1 MFNVFPHHIKHFCSH
16 PHSRITSLW
25 FQQCFQ
31 GDEILIQ
38 SFLSPTDVLPEPQ
51 HLSLAFTNK
60 HKCELVCATSL
71 IRGGFIIL
79 NECCN
84 YMCMCIMLYSCVM
97 CCLGV
102 VSGLSDCCVRDCQVH
117 FVCTGLWCG
126 IGCES
131 VWHSAPL
138 SQHSLV
144 RGLIASCLSLGLH
157 NVSELLKYRKCA
169 YHDIHIAMACGH

>member
-1 MFNVFPHHIKHFCSH
+1 MFNVFPHLIKHLSSH
-16 PHSRITSLW
+16 PLSRITSLW

-31 GDEILIQ
+31 DDEILIQ
-38 SFLSPTDVLPEPQ
+38 SFPSPTDVLPEPQ

-60 HKCELVCATSL
+60 NKCELVCATSF

-79 NECCN
+79 NECYN
-84 YMCMCIMLYSCVM
+84 YMCMYIMLYSCVM

-102 VSGLSDCCVRDCQVH
+102 VSALSDCCVRDCQVH

-131 VWHSAPL
+131 VWHSPPL

-144 RGLIASCLSLGLH
+144 RGQIALCLSLGLH
-157 NVSELLKYRKCA
+157 NVSELLLNYY
-169 YHDIHIAMACGH
+169 YHDMHIAIACDN